1 MNKMKTIGAIVTLVV
16 LLSGVGFF
24 YELDSREQAVV
35 LRLGK
40 IVAVEKDPG
49 LHLKTPFLQQ
59 VIRFPVQNI
68 EYDAAPVSV
77 NTKDK
82 KNLIFDTMAVFRIE
96 KPDIFYQKVRSVS
109 GAQKRLDDCVYSAIR
124 VLAGRL
130 TFDELLADKRETA
143 LLQATEIANQ
153 TARQFGIQILSVAF
167 KRVGL
172 PQENMKAVYSSMR
185 AERQRIASK
194 LRAEGKA
201 IATEIHSQADRFY
214 AEAVSDAQREAE
226 EIMGNGDKKAQETLL
241 AAVGENPELYVFMK
255 QLDFY
260 KENLGGTR
268 ILLRP
273 DEGILKYLKGV
284 PDLSNKT
291 PAP

>member
-1 MNKMKTIGAIVTLVV
+1 MSKMKAIGAIVALVI
-16 LLSGVGFF
+16 LLLGTSCV
-24 YELDSREQAVV
+24 YQLDSREQAVI

-40 IVAVEKDPG
+40 IVAVEKEAG
-49 LHLKTPFLQQ
+49 LHLKTPFVQQ

-68 EYDAAPVSV
+68 EYDAAAVSV
-77 NTKDK
+77 NTQDK
-82 KNLIFDTMAVFRIE
+82 KNLIFDTIAVFRIE

-109 GAQKRLDDCVYSAIR
+109 GAQKRLDDSVYSAIR

-130 TFDELLADKRETA
+130 TFDELLADKRDLA
-143 LLQATEIANQ
+143 LSQATEIANQ

-167 KRVGL
+167 KRVVL

-185 AERQRIASK
+185 AERHRIASK

-201 IATEIHSQADRFY
+201 IATDIHSQADRFY

-226 EIMGNGDKKAQETLL
+226 EIMGNGDRKAQETLL
-241 AAVGENPELYVFMK
+241 DAVGENPELYVFMK

-260 KENLGGTR
+260 KDNLGGTR
-268 ILLRP
+268 IVLRP
-273 DEGILKYLKGV
+273 DEGILRYLKGV
-284 PDLSNKT
+284 PELEKALSDQ
-291 PAP
+291 